1 MFALKNRA
9 ADRSGFSLAE
19 MLMTCA
25 VIGIVAAMALPGI
38 RDEIDRLKLGMATRA
53 VQSELQTA
61 RLKAV
66 SSNTYMRVR
75 FDCPAAGQFRA
86 VERIGTPFAADA
98 GDDLDVNAATRC
110 NQTSYPFKATGT
122 DSSRLTR
129 PNNDGPVKY
138 LTDPVTFSTA
148 AGVTSTPSKV
158 LEFWPDGSV
167 HVSGGPPWP
176 RLGAPTTIVLV
187 KGTTTQTIT
196 VTSLGNIQMQ
206 R

>member
-1 MFALKNRA
+1 MKNRLS
-9 ADRSGFSLAE
+9 DRSGFSLPE
-19 MLMTCA
+19 MLVVCA

-38 RDEIDRLKLGMATRA
+38 RNEVDRLKLGMSTRDI
-53 VQSELQTA
+53 QSDLQTA

-75 FDCPAAGQFRA
+75 FNCPAAGQFRV

-98 GDDLDVNAATRC
+98 GDDLDANAAARC
-110 NQTSYPFKATGT
+110 DATTYPFKATGSDT
-122 DSSRLTR
+122 SRLTK

-138 LTDPVTFSTA
+138 LQETVTFSTTS
-148 AGVTSTPSKV
+148 GLTSTASQV
-158 LEFWPDGSV
+158 VEFWPNGSV
-167 HVSGGPPWP
+167 HIAGGPPWP
-176 RLGAPTTIVLV
+176 QIGAPLTIVLT
-187 KGTTTQTIT
+187 KGTDTKTIT

>member
-1 MFALKNRA
+1 MFVMKTRLN
-9 ADRSGFSLAE
+9 DRSGFSLAE
-19 MLMTCA
+19 MLMVCA
-25 VIGIVAAMALPGI
+25 VIGIIAAMALPGI
-38 RDEIDRLKLGMATRA
+38 RNEVDRLKLGMATRD

-75 FDCPAAGQFRA
+75 FDCPAAGQFRT

-98 GDDLDVNAATRC
+98 GDDLDASAATRC
-110 NQTSYPFKATGT
+110 SATTYPFKATGSDT
-122 DSSRLTR
+122 SRLTK

-138 LTDPVTFSTA
+138 LQDPVTFSTA
-148 AGVTSTPSKV
+148 AGLTSTASKV
-158 LEFWPDGSV
+158 LEFWPNGSV
-167 HVSGGPPWP
+167 HIAGGPPWP
-176 RLGAPTTIVLV
+176 QIGAPLTIVLT
-187 KGTTTQTIT
+187 KGTDTKTIT

>member
-9 ADRSGFSLAE
+9 VDRSGFSLLE
-19 MLMTCA
+19 MLMVCA

-38 RDEIDRLKLGMATRA
+38 RDEVDHLRLGMATRD

-75 FDCPAAGQFRA
+75 FNCPVAGQFRV
-86 VERIGTPFAADA
+86 VERIGTPYAADA
-98 GDDLDVNAATRC
+98 GDDLDANAATRC
-110 NQTSYPFKATGT
+110 NPTSYPFKATGSDT
-122 DSSRLTR
+122 SRLTR
-129 PNNDGPVKY
+129 PNNDGPLKY

-148 AGVTSTPSKV
+148 TGLTSTASKV

-167 HVSGGPPWP
+167 HISGGPPWP
-176 RLGAPTTIVLV
+176 KLGAATTIVLV
-187 KGTTTQTIT
+187 KGTATQTIT
-196 VTSLGNIQMQ
+196 VTPLGNIQMQ